1 MTSDSCFLYLFN
13 VKREPEG
20 AALANLAV
28 CSVFGL
34 VALEDFS
41 YYGESQTCTLG
52 ASVII
57 AADTVV
63 SFPYVRQ
70 ILRGY
75 ASAVV

>member
-1 MTSDSCFLYLFN
+1 MLPVFSCLFG
-13 VKREPEG
+13 VECEPEG
-20 AALANLAV
+20 ASLADLAV

-57 AADTVV
+57 AADAIIAL
-63 SFPYVRQ
+63 PYMRQ
-70 ILRGY
+70 ILRGN